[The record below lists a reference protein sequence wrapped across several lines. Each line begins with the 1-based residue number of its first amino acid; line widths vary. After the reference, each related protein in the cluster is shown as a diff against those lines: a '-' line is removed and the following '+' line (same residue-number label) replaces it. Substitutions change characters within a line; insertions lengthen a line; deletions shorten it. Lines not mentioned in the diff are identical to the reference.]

1 MKADRHLLI
10 FPPWSRFLVFICML
24 CPLGLGLVSAQA
36 ATFYWDSDTSTV
48 GNNVDGAGLG
58 GSGAWDLTTSNWWN
72 GAALGLWLNN
82 SEDTAVFSAPM
93 TVLPTLRTVT
103 LSSGITAGQLSFL
116 RSGYTLTGGSLTLA
130 GNSPTLRAALGESI
144 TINSQIL
151 GSGGLTMLGGGTI
164 RLGNNANSYTGT
176 TTIRNGSLIITDEN
190 ALGDDLSAIVVT
202 GFNPVLTST
211 NLRGF
216 GGGSLVLDGTAAGI
230 TLTRDLLLQGQGP
243 ISDRSAALMS
253 TGLNTLSGIVTM
265 GAPYVATNVS
275 TRIIAA
281 DGTLNFTGTLNVLG
295 TAATTIS
302 SLGGT
307 NQAGASFYN
316 ITGVLAGSGTLEGSG
331 GGTLFLN
338 PSDSSGFSGT
348 VRVSGSA
355 ASGQSVVRI
364 DSAGV
369 LGTRTAGTTSSVLDI
384 NGGILAVLMDAPDVK
399 VSNGSNANVYFR
411 ATSGIIFADHTP
423 DSSAKDQTVA
433 FGSLTYEDGITLTF
447 NSRNGYGMSFTTAP
461 VNGGNGD
468 TTMTNNLQG
477 GALLTFTGN
486 FWSNNENTGN
496 RTMTIGGN
504 GNTLINGNVIGSSA
518 SFAHNLTKSGSGTL
532 TITGTASTLDGT
544 VSVSGGTLAINDWR
558 ALNNN
563 TGTINIGSSTTSATL
578 SVIGNNVLQANLT
591 TSKVINLAGSTG
603 GATILA
609 NQSGTS
615 PGLILN
621 ADFSATG
628 GTSANAKTLTLGGTN
643 IAQNTINGIISNND
657 AGGLVNLTKVD
668 AGTWVLAGSN
678 TYTGT
683 TTITNGILKLKA
695 NAAASTIISDSSA
708 IVFNQIN
715 QYAGGTLE
723 FVGQAST
730 TNVETLGVL
739 TPTLGSGT
747 IKLTPGSGGSASL
760 VFASLGTVGA
770 GATVNIVAPS
780 SSSTV
785 SFASAPVTGN
795 IASAGLF
802 YNGSDFAFVPGS
814 GLALRAPVYGD
825 GLGGA
830 GSDADFV
837 TSAAAL
843 TADKSN
849 EITGSFSNAA
859 ITIDSLRINGS
870 QALTLS
876 GLLTI
881 RTAAVAN
888 ATGGIIQT
896 GGSGSISGT
905 GISTGGSGALIINVD
920 GGANTLTLNAPITST
935 TTGGFTK
942 VGAGTLVIAGL
953 NAQTGVNSINEGTVQ
968 LATGGRLSAGGTTA
982 TLSIRQGSVFD
993 LNGVNVSLG
1002 IDDFNNN
1009 GTVTNTNAAEVTLTI
1024 GNSNGGGTS
1033 FGIIDQTN
1041 GVINLIKLGTG
1052 AMTWSGL
1059 STYTGVTTIASTGIV
1074 TVNNVANGGFA
1085 SGFGAASSNAGNLVF
1100 TGTSTTQAYGGL
1112 SFAGTTNDFTDHLFT
1127 FNGGANGGARIQA
1140 NGVNGAT
1147 LSFTNTGA
1155 LAFGTAATGN
1165 AQGLVLGGASNGD
1178 NRFFP
1183 IINNNGSALT
1193 SVYKADA
1200 GVWYLEAVN
1209 GYSGVTELRGGAL
1222 YAQSGTSLPTASNLV
1237 FNGGIFASTGTLSR
1251 TIGTGAGQMS
1261 FASPANTAAFRGGF
1275 AAGGSQL
1282 VVDWGSIPVWGVT
1295 AAFLDTR
1302 SGLIFGAAA
1311 GQTSVAKS
1319 DVELVS
1325 GFSLGTASGAGS
1337 GPGMGY
1343 TLAQNSATVTVTST
1357 AGLIV
1362 GQSITGTNIPVGA
1375 YIISINSATSLTIS
1389 ANTANS
1395 STVIGSYTDGQ
1406 IYASSLRAIRVD
1418 DNTNIGADFV
1428 TISGVISGDAGTG
1441 IRKLGTGILILSG
1454 DNTYNGET
1462 NVSQGTLVV
1471 HSLGSSTGT
1480 GATSVGTEIN
1490 ANLASNAITLGNGV
1504 TGAGILEYVG
1514 LGETSDR
1521 YIRLNTTTGNTQI
1534 HADGV
1539 GALIL
1544 TNVANDLVAG
1554 NKTLFLRGV
1563 NAAGNMITSQL
1574 SDNGGTLG
1582 ITVDS
1587 SAMWILTNGANDYS
1601 GTTTFT
1607 AGSLGIGADHAL
1619 GTGRLD
1625 WSNGTLF
1632 SYGADRTI
1640 ANAVRLANNATAAF
1654 TGDYSLT
1661 TTSAFQL
1668 LNSDSN
1674 SGLNNNVASG
1684 KALTF
1689 AGVTANALSA
1699 NRAWTIDGS
1708 GTTII
1713 DGNFTTTTA
1722 FGIVLTKTG
1731 DGVLQLNGG
1740 ASNYNQNT
1748 AATDI
1753 DRGTLRMGTDN
1764 AIPSGAGFGSV
1775 ALSPE
1780 LANGDTAT
1788 LDLNGTSQTINGLTA
1803 STDGTA
1809 VIDNT
1814 SSSAASLTF
1823 GAADSAV
1830 SYGVGVGTYSIAN
1843 SGGGA
1848 LSVTKTGAGAAIIS
1862 SGVSLSYTG
1871 STNVN
1876 GGTFTIGS
1884 SLNGSSGLGVTNGS
1898 TLALTAA
1905 IAAPAAVTSV
1915 IVDGGSTLN
1924 LLNGAGDQLNH
1935 LTLLSLGSGGG
1946 AMTTLR
1952 FNVGDSITPGD
1963 NASTDLLGLLSGG
1976 TLNLFAG
1983 NQITLNLSDTG
1994 LNPLQTYNLISS
2006 ADGGLI
2012 TGPLGTTDWILGSTP
2027 GGFSSIIIHQTDKL
2041 ISITTGTLITGTSYW
2056 RGLTDTTWNGNV
2068 NNWSQDKAG
2077 STIALSTPGQGTDV
2091 IFQWDAPTNAA
2102 VSTTLE
2108 QSVKINS
2115 LTFEAATNPANT
2127 PASVTIASGSDPS
2140 YRLSISPQVAT
2151 DGIQITTGGP
2161 TIVNITAPVRIVAD
2175 QTWSVADVGSVL
2187 SLGPLFGEA
2196 DVTKTGA
2203 GKVTLTSAADLTFN
2217 STVTSDFTISAGTL
2231 EILNATALGSTAGSN
2246 LATITVNTGSAFYYN
2261 GAANSAATGVANK
2274 LTLAGGTLS
2283 AGGNAGNN
2291 YYTGTVNVTANSFI
2305 NMRGSNSAV
2314 LTATQ
2319 GSVVLSGV
2327 VSGAGSL
2334 TVDSI
2339 STLSGGNQL
2348 TGTLYFQSENSAW
2361 SGGINLIRGSIQTQ
2375 TVTGLGTGNIT
2386 ASMGRIQFVTAGG
2399 TTYNLGQNI
2408 TLDAAGGILELSAD
2422 ASGTPISDMTVNLSG
2437 IITIGSATNAN
2448 NALRISQASDNFSI
2462 INITNSIVLGN
2473 NASLSYQGSSVR
2485 PLIISAVISD
2495 GGLGRSL
2502 AINDELGGWGV
2513 NSLTIR
2519 LLGAN
2524 TFGGNISLKEG
2535 TLEFNTVTNIGGAA
2549 SSLGQGSAINIIG
2562 ASILRFI
2569 GDTSQSTDR
2578 TLTSTSS
2585 FTLDASGTAGAIITY
2600 AGAIT
2605 QGTDNSL
2612 TLVGTGEG
2620 IISGGIFQPAGT
2632 SAADLNVNSGIWT
2645 LRDNTVTIADDV
2657 IVTGAS
2663 TVLNLNTTGVLAAT
2677 TTTGTSSG
2685 LYARTGAII
2694 NLNADDVNGVGN
2706 SGGLDYIILGDLGGP
2721 QAGILNTNTFK
2732 ISIPRLDVGQRD
2744 VGQVGQIDGTG
2755 TVTVTGGDINLY
2767 NGTVSAGLASTGTTA
2782 LEKFGLGTVTLKGDN
2797 SGLASTGNSILYE
2810 GTLVLDYTVSNTT
2823 KLRAASVLE
2832 ILGGSLVLTGN
2843 ATSATSQTVSG
2854 TTLDGSGTSDNA
2866 GAATITLN
2874 PAAGQDI
2881 LLNLGTITRTST
2893 NRDGTIRFILP
2904 TGAQT
2909 STNGLITTT
2918 TNGTQG
2924 LLGTSG
2930 FATVDDGTGVWFAT
2944 NATNAAGGNVVALI
2958 STVKNDVSTWAVAD
2972 HITDAT
2978 TGFTGTIQGININTL
2993 RFNAA
2998 AGSDLI
3004 IAPDGILSIAS
3015 GGILVTSNVGGTPS
3029 IQGGTLASGVTEL
3042 IITQD
3047 SAQTFTIGSDI
3058 RINHAVTKSGQG
3070 TLLLTGNNFYTDE
3083 TEILQ
3088 GTLQVSGGN
3097 AIGDN
3102 SIVSLNAYQDTTLQL
3117 LADETIGRLS
3127 GGQRATNSD
3136 NGTVAVGTHTLTINE
3151 VSSTTYAGL
3160 FTGTG
3165 KIVKQGA
3172 GNLNLTNLST
3182 GFTGIFT
3189 VSESTLQ
3196 LSGSGQV
3203 NASTIRIGNDG
3214 ALLIDN
3220 NGTTRSGTRI
3230 LDTTTVTLDSA
3241 DGTFSGQAIV
3251 RGLAI
3256 RTDQGATT
3264 SETIGS
3270 LNFASGANYLSGE
3283 TTNGTGTGFSAI
3295 TADDFIRLNNS
3306 TVNVRGRSLG
3316 LTTGSRNQ
3324 FLIGTSANQTAFIA
3338 TMVGGGGLA
3347 GSTNIS
3353 IVPWAVGETT
3363 NGALTA
3369 ANMGNS
3375 LVTYVSGAGFRP
3387 LDLTTE
3393 YKTLALAGAT
3403 DNARESLSADLTGL
3417 GGKTINSLLLNNV
3430 ATSALNVT
3438 GSGAGQSL
3446 GVTSGALLFTVTG
3459 AATNTAYT
3467 TTLGGFDNGIT
3478 VGSTNEYVISV
3489 INPTPSSSLTTGS
3502 TTFGSTTVTVASTAG
3517 LQVGM
3522 PVFGAGIATGATVL
3536 SVTDGTRFVMSLPST
3551 LSASS
3556 QTYQYITLE
3565 SLTAAITSS
3574 LTSTADITKSGRG
3587 TLVLSGVNTAGGGTM
3602 KTTLNEGILE
3612 IASLDNIGGTTGSL
3626 VFAGGTLRLGAGFTD
3641 DISLRTISFLQ
3652 GGGTINTNGSDL
3664 MLAQSVGSGP
3674 GGFTKAGAGN
3684 LTLNAAAT
3692 YTGATTIAGG
3702 TLTLGADNATGI
3714 GGDLSIAGGATL
3726 DMVIYHL
3733 TAGLVSFYGDTPM
3746 ILGSGSIT
3754 ASAGFYFGNTGN
3766 ISVDTVLAGSGGLLK
3781 TQTST
3786 LSLSGLSTFT
3796 GPVEV
3801 QAGTI
3806 SFDSITSVG
3815 GGASSLGGAVT
3826 AQNGII
3832 HMGLGSTA
3840 TTLTYTG
3847 IGSTTDRTIQMQGTT
3862 GGITINGNGSGALS
3876 LGSIQTVTAGT
3887 KTLTLGGTSTPDL
3900 NNSVA
3905 LISEYLSTLNLSK
3918 TGTNT
3923 WVLYGANTYTGT
3935 TSAGGGIL
3943 RAANNLA
3950 FGSAGTVTLINTG
3963 AVLEL
3968 ADGITISNNLSVSD
3982 TGNNKSLQ
3990 LQSGASSGIYAGTI
4004 TVLEA
4009 STGNFD
4015 LVAELSGTL
4024 TISGIITG
4032 TGVGGISKM
4041 GLGKVVLTNAN
4052 SYTGATVVNAGILEV
4067 TGNQTGA
4074 GSLTVGA
4081 TADTAATYTLSGSGS
4096 FVTAAGSNISVG
4108 GAAGANA
4115 VVNVGAGSSLI
4126 ATSSSGAGGAL
4137 NVGNGTGYVGVINQS
4152 GGTVSADTFF
4162 LGASSG
4168 LNVAYGF
4175 YNQSGGTFTDANAAS
4190 SSRFRI
4196 AGSQGAAIGLYYLS
4210 GGTATFGTPTGSG
4223 STSGI
4228 DLASSG
4234 SPSTT
4239 GGDATGVIYITGS
4252 GQMINAS
4259 PSGSILLSAS
4269 INNTVASAATSQ
4281 ITIGGAGSTD
4291 AGFTVNRITMD
4302 STIATNSGSTAV
4314 INLLNGGTLTTGN
4327 FTKNAY
4333 GSASLNFD
4341 GGTLRAIATS
4351 TAGIVSG
4358 ISVYSYSGGASFD
4371 TNGFDYTVAA
4381 PILAATGSGVSSISF
4396 SGGSGYVGAPA
4407 VAISGGSGT
4416 GATAVAVIDSSG
4428 TVTAVIITNP
4438 GTGYA
4443 PGDTLTVTFSGGGA
4457 ATPAVAT
4464 GVGFTDNT
4472 SGGLTKTGGGTLVLS
4487 GASTYTGDTHVN
4499 AGMLQL
4505 GSGAAT
4511 GALSTGSQISIA
4523 SGASFVIKQNDVV
4536 TQGTDFS
4543 GGALSGEGGLAQAG
4557 SGTTVLTAANTYS
4570 GGTTVSAGTL
4580 EVDNITGSGTG
4591 SGTVTVSTG
4600 GTLSGSG
4607 SIAGAAT
4614 ITSGAFLAP
4623 GVGATDTSNQ
4633 TLTFTASGTAL
4644 DVQNG
4649 GQIQLGITSSSQV
4662 DASFDFSTT
4671 ALTYLD
4677 THGGAAGTPY
4687 TTIWNQSGDYD
4698 SIRLTSGTFNL
4709 GTTAGG
4715 TVKVLNNSATLASGS
4730 IFKLLDWTTVGT
4742 LDSLAGSGSF
4752 TTTDLDLSGV
4762 SLDPGLAWD
4771 TSAFTTYGV
4780 IVVVVGV
4787 PEPSRI
4793 LLLLLGLSS
4802 LLLRRRRAVI

>member
-1 MKADRHLLI
+1 MKVTHQLLSI
-10 FPPWSRFLVFICML
+10 PAWCRLTAFTLLMCQL
-24 CPLGLGLVSAQA
+24 DSAHSA
-36 ATFYWDSDTSTV
+36 SFYWDSDASTV
-48 GNNVDGAGLG
+48 GNNVDGSGLG

-82 SEDTAVFSAPM
+82 SADTAVFSAPM

-116 RSGYTLTGGSLTLA
+116 RSGFTLTGGSLTLA
-130 GNSPTLRAALGESI
+130 GSSPTLRAALGESI

-164 RLGNNANSYTGT
+164 RLGNNASSYTGT
-176 TTIRNGSLIITDEN
+176 TTISNGSLTITDEG

-230 TLTRDLLLQGQGP
+230 TITRDLLLQGQGP
-243 ISDRSAALMS
+243 IADRGAALMS

-265 GAPYVATNVS
+265 GAPYAATNVS

-281 DGTLNFTGTLNVLG
+281 DGMLNFTGTLNVLG

-369 LGTRTAGTTSSVLDI
+369 LGTRTAGTTSSVLDM

-411 ATSGIIFADHTP
+411 ATSSIIFADHTP

-468 TTMTNNLQG
+468 TTITNNLQG

-486 FWSNNENTGN
+486 FWSNTDNTGN

-504 GNTLINGNVIGSSA
+504 GNTLINGNVIASSA
-518 SFAHNLTKSGSGTL
+518 SFSHNLAKSGSGTL

-563 TGTINIGSSTTSATL
+563 TGTINIGSSGTAGVL

-591 TSKVINLAGSTG
+591 TSKVINLAGTTG
-603 GATILA
+603 GASILA
-609 NQSGTS
+609 NQTGSS
-615 PGLILN
+615 PGLIFN
-621 ADFSATG
+621 ADFAATG

-657 AGGLVNLTKVD
+657 AGGQVNLTKVD
-668 AGTWVLAGSN
+668 TGTWVLAGSN
-678 TYTGT
+678 MYTGA

-708 IVFNQIN
+708 IVFNQVN

-723 FVGQAST
+723 FVGQASA

-739 TPTLGSGT
+739 TPTNGSGT

-770 GATVNIVAPS
+770 GATLNIVAPT

-785 SFASAPVTGN
+785 SLATAPVTNN
-795 IASAGLF
+795 IANAGLF

-837 TSAAAL
+837 TSATAL

-881 RTAAVAN
+881 RTAAAAN

-905 GISTGGSGALIINVD
+905 GITTGGSGALIINVD
-920 GGANTLTLNAPITST
+920 GGANTLTLNAPITAT

-942 VGAGTLVIAGL
+942 VGAGTLVLAGL
-953 NAQTGVNSINEGTVQ
+953 NAQTGTVSVNEGIVQ
-968 LATGGRLSAGGTTA
+968 LSGAGRLAASNVSVTV
-982 TLSIRQGSVFD
+982 RQGATID
-993 LNGVNVSLG
+993 LNGVTPSGSTNSW
-1002 IDDFNNN
+1002 NNN
-1009 GTVTNTNAAEVTLTI
+1009 GTLTNSSSIAVTFNV
-1024 GNSNGGGTS
+1024 GGSNGTGTS
-1033 FGIIDQTN
+1033 LGSFTETNGIINILKT
-1041 GVINLIKLGTG
+1041 GTG
-1052 AMTWSGL
+1052 AQSWLGL
-1059 STYTGVTTIASTGIV
+1059 SNYTGVTTIASTGIV

-1085 SGFGAASSNAGNLVF
+1085 SGFGAASNAAGNLVF

-1112 SFAGTTNDFTDHLFT
+1112 SFAGSTNDSTDHLFT
-1127 FNGGANGGARIQA
+1127 FNGGASGGARIQA
-1140 NGVNGAT
+1140 NGANGAT

-1155 LAFGTAATGN
+1155 LAFGSAATGN
-1165 AQGLVLGGASNGD
+1165 AQGLVLGGTSTGD

-1183 IINNNGSALT
+1183 IINDNGAAVT

-1251 TIGTGAGQMS
+1251 TLGTGAGQMN
-1261 FASPANTAAFRGGF
+1261 FATPAANTAMFRGGF

-1282 VVDWGSIPVWGVT
+1282 IVDWGSTPTWGVT
-1295 AAFLDTR
+1295 PGFLNNRD
-1302 SGLIFGAAA
+1302 GLIFGAAV
-1311 GQTSVAKS
+1311 GQTSVARS
-1319 DVELVS
+1319 DVEIVS
-1325 GFSLGTASGAGS
+1325 GFSLGTLSGAGF
-1337 GPGMGY
+1337 GPGLSY
-1343 TLAQNSATVTVTST
+1343 TLAQNSSTVTVAST
-1357 AGLIV
+1357 AGLVV
-1362 GQSITGTNIPVGA
+1362 GQSITGTNIPSGA
-1375 YIISINSATSLTIS
+1375 YIVSINSATSLTIS
-1389 ANTANS
+1389 ANTANTS
-1395 STVIGSYTDGQ
+1395 GIAGNYTDGQ
-1406 IYASSLRAIRVD
+1406 IYASSLRSIRVE
-1418 DNTNIGADFV
+1418 DNTNSGSDFV
-1428 TISGVISGDAGTG
+1428 TLSGPISGASGTG
-1441 IRKLGTGILILSG
+1441 IRKLGAGILILSG
-1454 DNTYNGET
+1454 DNTYSGET
-1462 NVSQGTLVV
+1462 NVYQGTLVV

-1490 ANLASNAITLGNGV
+1490 ANLASNAITLGNGS

-1563 NAAGNMITSQL
+1563 NASGNRITSQL
-1574 SDNGGTLG
+1574 SDFGGTLG

-1587 SAMWILTNGANDYS
+1587 SAMWILTNSANNYS

-1607 AGSLGIGADHAL
+1607 AGSLGIGDNHAL
-1619 GTGRLD
+1619 GTSTLD

-1640 ANAVRLANNATAAF
+1640 ANAVRLINNTTAAF
-1654 TGDYSLT
+1654 AGDYSLT

-1668 LNSDSN
+1668 LNSANN

-1689 AGVTANALSA
+1689 AGVTANALPA
-1699 NRAWTIDGS
+1699 NRSWTIDGS
-1708 GTTII
+1708 GMTII
-1713 DGNFTTTTA
+1713 DGNFTTSTT
-1722 FGIVLTKTG
+1722 FGVVLTKTG
-1731 DGVLQLNGG
+1731 DGVLQLNGSG
-1740 ASNYNQNT
+1740 SNYNQNA

-1753 DRGTLRMGTDN
+1753 DRGILRMGVNN
-1764 AIPSGAGFGSV
+1764 AIPSGAGFGGV
-1775 ALSPE
+1775 VFSPE

-1803 STDGTA
+1803 STDGAA

-1814 SSSAASLTF
+1814 SSTAASLTF

-1830 SYGVGVGTYSIAN
+1830 SYGGGVGTYSIQN

-1848 LSVTKTGAGAAIIS
+1848 LSVTKTGTAAAIIS
-1862 SGVSLSYTG
+1862 TGVSLTYTG
-1871 STNVN
+1871 TTSVN

-1884 SLNGSSGLGVTNGS
+1884 SLNGTTGLSVTNGS
-1898 TLALTAA
+1898 TLTLSSG
-1905 IAAPAAVTSV
+1905 IAAPAAITSV
-1915 IVDGGSTLN
+1915 VVASASTLN
-1924 LLNGAGDQLNH
+1924 LLNGAGDRLNQL
-1935 LTLLSLGSGGG
+1935 TILSLGSSGGT
-1946 AMTTLR
+1946 MTTLNL
-1952 FNVGDSITPGD
+1952 NVGDVSTPGD
-1963 NASTDLLGLLSGG
+1963 NASTDLLGLLAGG
-1976 TLNLFAG
+1976 TLQLFAG
-1983 NQITLNLSDTG
+1983 NQIKLNLSDTG
-1994 LNPLQTYNLISS
+1994 LNASQTYNLISS

-2012 TGPLGTTDWILGSTP
+2012 SGPLGAGDWLLGSTP
-2027 GGFSSIIIHQTDKL
+2027 GGFSSITIHQTDNL

-2056 RGLTDTTWNGNV
+2056 RGLSDTTWNGSV

-2077 STIALSTPGQGTDV
+2077 VIAALSTPGQGTDV
-2091 IFQWDAPTNAA
+2091 IFQWNAPTSAA

-2108 QSVKINS
+2108 QSFKINS
-2115 LTFEAATNPANT
+2115 LTFEAATIGANT
-2127 PASVTIASGSDPS
+2127 PASVTIASGADPS
-2140 YRLSISPQVAT
+2140 YRLSIAPQVAT
-2151 DGIQITTGGP
+2151 DGIKITAGGP
-2161 TIVNITAPVRIVAD
+2161 ATVNITAPIRIVSN
-2175 QTWSVADVGSVL
+2175 QIWSVEDAGSVL
-2187 SLGPLFGEA
+2187 SMGPLFGEA
-2196 DVTKTGA
+2196 DVIKSGA
-2203 GKVTLTSAADLTFN
+2203 GRVTLTTAADLTFN

-2231 EILNATALGSTAGSN
+2231 EILNATALGSAASSN

-2283 AGGNAGNN
+2283 VGGNAGNN
-2291 YYTGTVNVTANSFI
+2291 YHTGTVNVTANSFI

-2319 GSVVLSGV
+2319 GNVVLSGV

-2361 SGGINLIRGSIQTQ
+2361 SGGINLMRGSIQTQ
-2375 TVTGLGTGNIT
+2375 TVTGLGTGDIT

-2422 ASGTPISDMTVNLSG
+2422 ASGTPVSDMTVNLSG
-2437 IITIGSATNAN
+2437 IITLGSATNAN

-2462 INITNSIVLGN
+2462 FNITNSIVLGN

-2502 AINDELGGWGV
+2502 AINDELGAWAV
-2513 NSLTIR
+2513 TSQTIR

-2524 TFGGNISLKEG
+2524 TFGGDISLKEG
-2535 TLEFNTVTNIGGAA
+2535 TLEFNTVSNTGGAA
-2549 SSLGQGSAINIIG
+2549 SSLGQGSAINITG
-2562 ASILRFI
+2562 TSILRFI

-2578 TLTSTSS
+2578 ALTSAAS
-2585 FTLDASGTAGAIITY
+2585 FTLDASGTSGAIITY

-2620 IISGGIFQPAGT
+2620 IISGGISQPAGT
-2632 SAADLNVNSGIWT
+2632 SVADLNVNSGIWT

-2663 TVLNLNTTGVLAAT
+2663 TVLNLNTTGVLLASNPA
-2677 TTTGTSSG
+2677 GTSSG

-2694 NLNADDVNGVGN
+2694 NLNADDVNGVAN
-2706 SGGLDYIILGDLGGP
+2706 SGGLDFIIIGDSGGP
-2721 QAGILNTNTFK
+2721 QTAILNTNTYNITTLRF
-2732 ISIPRLDVGQRD
+2732 DVGQRD
-2744 VGQVGQIDGTG
+2744 VSQVGQIDGTG

-2767 NGTVSAGLASTGTTA
+2767 SGTVNANLASTGTTA
-2782 LEKFGLGTVTLKGDN
+2782 LEKFGLGTITLKGDN

-2823 KLRAASVLE
+2823 KLRTGSALE
-2832 ILGGSLVLTGN
+2832 ILGGNLVLTGS
-2843 ATSATSQTVSG
+2843 ATSATSQTVAS

-2866 GAATITLN
+2866 GAATITLT
-2874 PAAGQDI
+2874 PGSGRDI
-2881 LLNLGTITRTST
+2881 VLNLGAINRTST

-2909 STNGLITTT
+2909 STNGFITAT
-2918 TNGTQG
+2918 TNGAQG

-2944 NATNAAGGNVVALI
+2944 NATNLAGGNIVALI

-2978 TGFTGTIQGININTL
+2978 TGFTGTLQGLNINTL
-2993 RFNAA
+2993 RFNAV

-3004 IAPDGILSIAS
+3004 TAPDGILSIAS

-3047 SAQTFTIGSDI
+3047 SAQTFTISSDI
-3058 RINHAVTKSGQG
+3058 RINHAVTKSGTG

-3097 AIGDN
+3097 AIGDS
-3102 SIVSLNAYQDTTLQL
+3102 SIVSLSAYQDTTLQL

-3136 NGTVAVGTHTLTINE
+3136 NGTVAIGTHTLTINE

-3165 KIVKQGA
+3165 GIIKQSA

-3189 VSESTLQ
+3189 VAGGTLQ
-3196 LSGSGQV
+3196 LSGSGQL

-3214 ALLIDN
+3214 ALLLDN
-3220 NGTTRSGTRI
+3220 NGTTRSSTRI
-3230 LDTTTVTLDSA
+3230 LDNTTVTLDSA
-3241 DGTFSGQAIV
+3241 DGTFSGQTIV

-3283 TTNGTGTGFSAI
+3283 TTNSTGTGVSSI

-3324 FLIGTSANQTAFIA
+3324 FLIGTAANQTAFIA

-3363 NGALTA
+3363 SGALAA

-3393 YKTLALAGAT
+3393 YKTFALAGST

-3417 GGKTINSLLLNNV
+3417 GGKTINSLVLNNA
-3430 ATSALNVT
+3430 ATPALTVT
-3438 GSGAGQSL
+3438 GSGSGQSL
-3446 GVTSGALLFTVTG
+3446 AVTSGALLFTVTG

-3489 INPTPSSSLTTGS
+3489 INPNSSNSLTTGS
-3502 TTFGSTTVTVASTAG
+3502 TTLGSFIVTVASTAG
-3517 LQVGM
+3517 LQAGM
-3522 PVFGAGIATGATVL
+3522 PVFGAGIALGATVL
-3536 SVTDGTRFVMSLPST
+3536 SVTDATHFVMSLPSILT
-3551 LSASS
+3551 ASS
-3556 QTYQYITLE
+3556 QTYQYATLE
-3565 SLTAAITSS
+3565 NLTASISS
-3574 LTSTADITKSGRG
+3574 PLTSTADITKSGRG
-3587 TLVLSGVNTAGGGTM
+3587 TLILSGTNTAGGGTM

-3612 IASLDNIGGTTGSL
+3612 IASLNNIGGTTGSL

-3641 DISLRTISFLQ
+3641 DISLRTIIFLQ
-3652 GGGTINTNGSDL
+3652 GGATIDTNGNDL
-3664 MLAQSVGSGP
+3664 SLASSVGSGV
-3674 GGFTKAGAGN
+3674 GGLTKTGAGN

-3692 YTGATTIAGG
+3692 YTGATTITGG
-3702 TLTLGADNATGI
+3702 TLTLGADNATGV
-3714 GGDLSIAGGATL
+3714 GGDLNIGAGATL
-3726 DMVIYHL
+3726 DMVIYHI
-3733 TAGLVSFYGDTPM
+3733 TAGLVSIYGDSPT

-3766 ISVDTVLAGSGGLLK
+3766 IGVDSVLAGAGGLLK
-3781 TQTST
+3781 TQTNT
-3786 LSLSGLSTFT
+3786 LTLSGLSTFT

-3801 QAGTI
+3801 QAGTL
-3806 SFDSITSVG
+3806 SFNTITSIG
-3815 GGASSLGGAVT
+3815 AGASALGSAAT
-3826 AQNGII
+3826 AQDGVI

-3840 TTLTYTG
+3840 TTLIYTG
-3847 IGSTTDRTIQMQGTT
+3847 GGSISDRTIGMQGTT
-3862 GGITINGNGSGALS
+3862 GAVTLDASGTGALV
-3876 LGSIQTVTAGT
+3876 LGGVHFETAGN
-3887 KTLTLGGTSTPDL
+3887 KTLTLKGLSDPLLANTLGSL
-3900 NNSVA
+3900 N
-3905 LISEYLSTLNLSK
+3905 EYGLGVLTLVKSD
-3918 TGTNT
+3918 TNT
-3923 WVLYGANTYTGT
+3923 WVISGTSSYSGATSINDGTLRFTADQTLAGALNFGTANPITTAGTLDLSTASATFAGNLLVQTNTALETNQILIG
-3935 TSAGGGIL
+3935 AGESLTVG
-3943 RAANNLA
+3943 
-3950 FGSAGTVTLINTG
+3950 GTVTLGGTATNSTTLFAASGAGTFNAINTTGTGLTFLVGNNGSTNTTTADFSALAALNVSLNTTSGILQVSSSTGTNSTGFATLILAQNTTITASALTVGGGG
-3963 AVLEL
+3963 AYNGNAGQINSLKLGTGTNVINVDAINIGTGSRDLGSIAFL
-3968 ADGITISNNLSVSD
+3968 NSNGTLAVRAADGI
-3982 TGNNKSLQ
+3982 
-3990 LQSGASSGIYAGTI
+3990 
-4004 TVLEA
+4004 
-4009 STGNFD
+4009 
-4015 LVAELSGTL
+4015 
-4024 TISGIITG
+4024 
-4032 TGVGGISKM
+4032 
-4041 GLGKVVLTNAN
+4041 
-4052 SYTGATVVNAGILEV
+4052 
-4067 TGNQTGA
+4067 
-4074 GSLTVGA
+4074 
-4081 TADTAATYTLSGSGS
+4081 AA
-4096 FVTAAGSNISVG
+4096 AAFNM
-4108 GAAGANA
+4108 
-4115 VVNVGAGSSLI
+4115 GAGSSVTAALLPVGNRNTFDVSGHTVDLLFGAVSIGTQNTRTGPMENLFVFDTGTLI
-4126 ATSSSGAGGAL
+4126 TGDLTMGSKTAAGASTNVMNLGGGVVTIGSGTGIAATLASNTSTGAVSSIINVTGGTVTIGSGAGQALILGNSNTNATGSTTTAL
-4137 NVGNGTGYVGVINQS
+4137 NVS
-4152 GGTVSADTFF
+4152 GGTVTLATT
-4162 LGASSG
+4162 GATA
-4168 LNVAYGF
+4168 VTMA
-4175 YNQSGGTFTDANAAS
+4175 TANA
-4190 SSRFRI
+4190 
-4196 AGSQGAAIGLYYLS
+4196 
-4210 GGTATFGTPTGSG
+4210 GTATATISITGGTLTVQGDILRGTGSG
-4223 STSGI
+4223 TRN
-4228 DLASSG
+4228 
-4234 SPSTT
+4234 
-4239 GGDATGVIYITGS
+4239 ATIT
-4252 GQMINAS
+4252 
-4259 PSGSILLSAS
+4259 
-4269 INNTVASAATSQ
+4269 
-4281 ITIGGAGSTD
+4281 
-4291 AGFTVNRITMD
+4291 
-4302 STIATNSGSTAV
+4302 
-4314 INLLNGGTLTTGN
+4314 LNGGTLDMTGKSIGASTNAITFNAQSGTLKNLAEFNGGGAFTKTTTGTLYMDGVN
-4327 FTKNAY
+4327 SYTGTTTVTDGTLHFLRETALYNNASSSWTAANIAVS
-4333 GSASLNFD
+4333 SAATAAFNV
-4341 GGTLRAIATS
+4341 GGTGEFTASDVDILKSLGTS
-4351 TAGIVSG
+4351 TGGFTNGSFIGLDTTNASG
-4358 ISVYSYSGGASFD
+4358 GSFTYDGSIADTNSGANTVGLKKLGANTLVLTETSTYSGTTS
-4371 TNGFDYTVAA
+4371 VAA
-4381 PILAATGSGVSSISF
+4381 GTLQVGDGSTGALTGSGV
-4396 SGGSGYVGAPA
+4396 
-4407 VAISGGSGT
+4407 
-4416 GATAVAVIDSSG
+4416 
-4428 TVTAVIITNP
+4428 
-4438 GTGYA
+4438 
-4443 PGDTLTVTFSGGGA
+4443 
-4457 ATPAVAT
+4457 
-4464 GVGFTDNT
+4464 
-4472 SGGLTKTGGGTLVLS
+4472 
-4487 GASTYTGDTHVN
+4487 
-4499 AGMLQL
+4499 
-4505 GSGAAT
+4505 
-4511 GALSTGSQISIA
+4511 
-4523 SGASFVIKQNDVV
+4523 
-4536 TQGTDFS
+4536 
-4543 GGALSGEGGLAQAG
+4543 
-4557 SGTTVLTAANTYS
+4557 
-4570 GGTTVSAGTL
+4570 
-4580 EVDNITGSGTG
+4580 
-4591 SGTVTVSTG
+4591 VTVSTTA
-4600 GTLSGSG
+4600 TLSGSG
-4607 SIAGAAT
+4607 SIAGAT
-4614 ITSGAFLAP
+4614 VITSGAVLAP
-4623 GVGATDTSNQ
+4623 GVGATNTSNQ
-4633 TLTFTASGTAL
+4633 TLTFTAAGTAVNVN
-4644 DVQNG
+4644 DG
-4649 GQIQLGITSSSQV
+4649 GQIQLSLTSSSQV
-4662 DASFDFSTT
+4662 DSAFDLSGS
-4671 ALTYLD
+4671 ALSYLN
-4677 THGGAAGTPY
+4677 TNGGAAGTAY
-4687 TTIWNQSGDYD
+4687 TTIWNQSGNYD
-4698 SIRLTSGTFNL
+4698 SIKLTNGTFTL

-4715 TVKVLNNSATLASGS
+4715 TLKLLNNSATLGAGS

-4742 LDSLAGSGSF
+4742 ADSLAGSGSF
-4752 TTTDLDLSGV
+4752 TLADLDLSAVALG
-4762 SLDPGLAWD
+4762 SGLSWD
-4771 TSAFTTYGV
+4771 TSALTTYGV
-4780 IVVVVGV
+4780 IVVV

-4802 LLLRRRRAVI
+4802 LLLHRRRTVI